1 MSTRR
6 EYSHYSLV
14 PNSGTLLAGSRG
26 LGEDG
31 GENTLMVTTTPSGA
45 PTRQS
50 GGVDWGAV
58 INATLPTVL
67 NVYQQQ
73 QLTRMNVA
81 RINAGQPPLSV
92 SEFGAQYR
100 VPTAEV
106 QIGATAQTQRLMMY
120 AGLGVLALV
129 GLRAAKII

>member
-1 MSTRR
+1 MRR
-6 EYSHYSLV
+6 NDYY
-14 PNSGTLLAGSRG
+14 AG

-31 GENTLMVTTTPSGA
+31 GENTLMVTTTPSGM

-50 GGVDWGAV
+50 ESSTDWSSI

-67 NVYQQQ
+67 SVYQQQ

-92 SEFGAQYR
+92 SEFGANYR
-100 VPTAEV
+100 VPSAEV
-106 QIGATAQTQRLMMY
+106 QIGATAQTQRLMLY

>member
-1 MSTRR
+1 MSSRR
-6 EYSHYSLV
+6 NGFHTE
-14 PNSGTLLAGSRG
+14 G

-31 GENTLMVTTTPSGA
+31 GESTLMVTTTPSGM
-45 PTRQS
+45 PTRQ
-50 GGVDWGAV
+50 GTEVDWGAV
-58 INATLPTVL
+58 INTALPTVL

-92 SEFGAQYR
+92 AEFGANYR

-106 QIGATAQTQRLMMY
+106 QIGATAQTQRLMMFM
-120 AGLGVLALV
+120 GLGVLALV